1 MATMLASVGSTFR
14 DFTDAAAQFFDNLTQ
29 LKFGSLGLAL
39 VAFLIYLLLR
49 SRATFNALRAAYPER
64 SFQWRR
70 IWGAYVAAYGLN
82 GVVPAG
88 GGSVVQLML
97 TRLSIDKSSYAT
109 VTSAIAL
116 PVLFD
121 SVVCAGLLGYA
132 FLLNGDVFPA
142 PNAFKSLESFDLA
155 FFGRHPQLT
164 LFIVTAVV
172 ALLLI
177 GFALLSRRIAAL
189 WSEVRQGWSML
200 RQPRRYLLGM
210 CVPQLLAWTFRGV
223 TYYFLLDA
231 FHVGA
236 SIRGALLVLA
246 VQVIAA
252 IVPFTPGGAGAQQAL
267 LLVIFSSTA
276 TTDSVAVFSVGQ
288 QIAIVALAL
297 ALAFAAIFFI
307 FRYRSFGAVMRASRE
322 FHASE
327 RLAAREAGAAAAAAS
342 EPTAS
347 AEAS

>member
-1 MATMLASVGSTFR
+1 MPTTLASVGSTIG
-14 DFTDAAAQFFDNLTQ
+14 DFTTAAGQFFDNLTQ
-29 LKFGSLGLAL
+29 LKFGSLALAL
-39 VAFLIYLLLR
+39 VAFLVYLLLR
-49 SRATFNALRAAYPER
+49 SRSTFNSLRAAYPDER
-64 SFQWRR
+64 FAWRR

-97 TRLSIDKSSYAT
+97 TRLSIPNSTYPT
-109 VTSAIAL
+109 VTSALVL

-121 SVVCAGLLGYA
+121 SVICAGLLVYA
-132 FLLNGDVFPA
+132 FLFNKDVFPA
-142 PNAFKSLESFDLA
+142 PNAFKSLESFDIA
-155 FFGRHPQLT
+155 FFGRHPVAT
-164 LFIVTAVV
+164 LLIAV
-172 ALLLI
+172 ALVALVLGAI
-177 GFALLSRRIAAL
+177 ALLSRRIAAL
-189 WSEVRQGWSML
+189 WNQMRQGWAIL
-200 RQPRRYLLGM
+200 RQPRRYVVGM

-231 FHVGA
+231 FHVGP
-236 SIRGALLVLA
+236 SVRGALLVLA

-288 QIAIVALAL
+288 QIAIVVVAL
-297 ALAFAAIFFI
+297 ALAFGAIFFI

-322 FHASE
+322 FHE
-327 RLAAREAGAAAAAAS
+327 RERRAAEG
-342 EPTAS
+342 TAT
-347 AEAS
+347 